1 MDRIYRKLQNLGG
14 SIFVSLPKVW
24 TKNFGL
30 KKESSVAIDIRPDGT
45 LLISPKLKQEENE
58 LKNEIILNSSKYVA
72 REMSKFILSGIET
85 VIIRSDKEFDKK
97 IRNEISWFV
106 DGLPNTEIIEEER
119 QRIVIQNFGYK
130 KIPTKKI
137 IQRLLFLIC
146 DMFDNL
152 LERANIDLKQDFK
165 KLQRFYF
172 ILVTHIRTYLR
183 TGIYISDD
191 NQKFTPLEAM
201 DLRMF
206 CEKIEDIGTIL
217 KNLRINENVEA
228 FFKKIYDYYKDVMN
242 AYLKKDIAIAHE
254 AWLKKNEI
262 IKQAKLL
269 IENLDYDER
278 DKIKD
283 MITIAEDCKDMA
295 GLI

>member
-1 MDRIYRKLQNLGG
+1 
-14 SIFVSLPKVW
+14 
-24 TKNFGL
+24 
-30 KKESSVAIDIRPDGT
+30 
-45 LLISPKLKQEENE
+45 
-58 LKNEIILNSSKYVA
+58 A